1 MVLPFISKH
10 PLLCKIPRTLPKCI
24 PGIALSKQAR
34 CFASSTPSSSPPLP
48 RPYRFHVGASWAG
61 KPHDPR
67 GPRVNTDPFPPDS
80 PIGKWRD
87 TTLSRPNPGAGKH
100 IGEDFFYIQD
110 MREGSGV
117 SLGVA
122 DGVGGWVESGID
134 PSLFSQ
140 ALMYHAHRYSKV
152 AWPGEPEVDPMQEYE
167 EREQVEG
174 WELSPVECLES
185 AYGGVLRERYV
196 VAGSSTACIL
206 TLNASTGMLR
216 AANLGDSGFL
226 IIRGS
231 QVIYQQRSQTHFFNC
246 PKQLSKLP
254 VAQKRFS
261 RAVVD
266 HPKDA
271 DLCELKLRHGDLI
284 IAYTDGLS
292 DNVFPSEMVAICGL
306 VARQFQLNRRTITP
320 VGEME
325 FEGSAEDQEVQAMA
339 ERIVDYARICMA
351 NTKRVSPFERAAAR
365 EGMYFRGGKVDDV
378 TVLVTMVQEAI

>member
-1 MVLPFISKH
+1 MTLSLVAKHSLARTSTRTSSKCSLGPTH
-10 PLLCKIPRTLPKCI
+10 
-24 PGIALSKQAR
+24 AR
-34 CFASSTPSSSPPLP
+34 YYSPSPPSSSSSLP

-67 GPRVNTDPFPPDS
+67 GPRVKSTPFSPDS
-80 PIGKWRD
+80 PVGKWRD
-87 TTLSRPNPGAGKH
+87 ASLSRPNAAAGKH

-110 MREGSGV
+110 MRDKSGI

-122 DGVGGWVESGID
+122 DGVGGWTESGID

-140 ALMYHAHRYSKV
+140 ALMFHAQRYSKV

-174 WELSPVECLES
+174 WELSPLECLES
-185 AYGGVLRERYV
+185 AYGGVLRERIV
-196 VAGSSTACIL
+196 LAGSSTACIL

-231 QVIYQQRSQTHFFNC
+231 QVIYQQRAQTHFFNC

-254 VAQKRFS
+254 TAQKRFS

-266 HPKDA
+266 HPSDA
-271 DLCELKLRHGDLI
+271 ELCELKLRHGDLI
-284 IAYTDGLS
+284 IVYTDGLS
-292 DNVFPSEMVAICGL
+292 DNVFPSEMVAICSL
-306 VARQFQLNRRTITP
+306 VARQFQFNRRTLTP
-320 VGEME
+320 SGETE
-325 FEGSAEDQEVQAMA
+325 IEGSAEDQEVQAMA

-365 EGMYFRGGKVDDV
+365 EGMYFRGGVSAIV
-378 TVLVTMVQEAI
+378 TVIVTMVQEAI